1 MIYRNAFKDT
11 NMEALFISNTAVFE
25 GFYAYSIHEPADE
38 FSKKL
43 HYHNFYELQ
52 IHFSDTGSLTIGNKK
67 YDLHSGDLAFINIFE
82 PHAFLPRK
90 DTYEHLFI
98 TLEPSFLLAVC
109 SNKSNLLSLWNKKN
123 KCSPVFNLNGDTFK
137 IITGIIDELRQTK
150 FCHGQDL
157 LERALIHKILA
168 HLYNYFFDDD
178 YVNDIESQHTD
189 IIARLIRFIA
199 SHLNE
204 ELSLERLS
212 AEVNLS
218 TFHICRIFKK
228 YAGSS
233 ITKYIISNR
242 IEKSKCLLWE
252 NTSLEKISAETGFNN
267 YPNFYKTFKKLT
279 GYSPMDYR
287 KRFCVI
293 C

>member
-1 MIYRNAFKDT
+1 
-11 NMEALFISNTAVFE
+11 MEATFLSNTAVFE
-25 GFYAYSIHEPADE
+25 GFYAYFSQDPTDE

-52 IHFSDTGSLTIGNKK
+52 IHFSDTGSLKIGNKN
-67 YDLHSGDLAFINIFE
+67 YDLHSGDFAFINIFE
-82 PHAFLPRK
+82 PHAFLPRNN
-90 DTYEHLFI
+90 TYEHLFI

-109 SNKSNLLSLWNKKN
+109 SSKSNLLNLWNQKN
-123 KCSPVFNLNGDTFK
+123 KYSPVFHLDGDAFK
-137 IITGIIDELRQTK
+137 TITGIIDELRQTK
-150 FCHGQDL
+150 FSLGQDL
-157 LERALIHKILA
+157 LECALIHKILA
-168 HLYNYFFDDD
+168 HLYNSFFDGDH
-178 YVNDIESQHTD
+178 IKAMESQHID
-189 IIARLIRFIA
+189 IIAKLIRFIA

-233 ITKYIISNR
+233 VTKYIISNR
-242 IEKSKCLLWE
+242 IERAKCLIRE
-252 NTSLEKISAETGFNN
+252 NSSLEKISEETGFNN
-267 YPNFYKTFKKLT
+267 YPHFYKTFKKIT

-287 KRFCVI
+287 KRFCVS
-293 C
+293 